1 MQRQACGGSNNMTA
15 YTYGYNVCSMV
26 SYSEA
31 KCLSKKQTN
40 VYEVD
45 EIEISQA
52 QKYNHASIPKR
63 KNVKGIFSQLWPVHL

>member
-1 MQRQACGGSNNMTA
+1 
-15 YTYGYNVCSMV
+15 MV